1 MNPWPSLLTMSQH
14 RIISITAAANQ
25 WQKNTMSFSKT
36 CRPDPKLLVR
46 KMLLINLPTKSPEKS
61 RRQLLFHNDEEKT
74 TILRRHCAIWNKE
87 IGLYGAWDT
96 KGIRTAKVDENGATC
111 VTNKLGSYAII
122 AEKIEPP
129 FDYEEENWLFVTKMA
144 GYIVSI
150 ALLLAFVVIIQ
161 LSAYL
166 WEQFHIIR

>member
-1 MNPWPSLLTMSQH
+1 
-14 RIISITAAANQ
+14 
-25 WQKNTMSFSKT
+25 MSFSKT

-46 KMLLINLPTKSPEKS
+46 KMLLINLATKSPEKS
-61 RRQLLFHNDEEKT
+61 RRHLLFHDDEEET
-74 TILRRHCAIWNKE
+74 TILRRHCTIWNKE

-96 KGIRTAKVDENGATC
+96 KGIRTEMVDETGATC
-111 VTNKLGSYAII
+111 VTNKLGTYAII

-129 FDYEEENWLFVTKMA
+129 FDYEEENWLFFTKMA